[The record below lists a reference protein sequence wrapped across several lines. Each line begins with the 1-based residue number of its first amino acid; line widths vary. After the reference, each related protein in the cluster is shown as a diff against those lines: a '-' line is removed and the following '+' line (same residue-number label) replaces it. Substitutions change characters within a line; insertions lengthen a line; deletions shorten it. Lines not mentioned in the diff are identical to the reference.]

1 MAAMSPDLR
10 GRFREREA
18 LDDALDRVRD
28 GESDAVVL
36 RGEAGIGK
44 TSLLQYVAHRAI
56 GCRVVQVAGVE
67 TELELPFAA
76 LHQLCGPLLGEVTS
90 VPDHQLDALRVALG
104 LAAGPPPDRLVVG
117 LAVLG
122 VLADVAA
129 HQPLLVLV
137 DDAQWLDEATCQVLG
152 VVARRLGAESVM
164 VVLAVRET
172 GADHLFPGLPDLT
185 LDGLDENDARAVL
198 TAAKLGHLDERVRER
213 LVAETGGNPL
223 ALLELVRRLD
233 DAELAGGF
241 GMPTEAVTPDL
252 LEERYMQR

>member
-122 VLADVAA
+122 VPAGVAA
-129 HQPLLVLV
+129 HPPLGGVGGRG
-137 DDAQWLDEATCQVLG
+137 QGWGQATGPG
-152 VVARRLGAESVM
+152 VGAV
-164 VVLAVRET
+164 
-172 GADHLFPGLPDLT
+172 
-185 LDGLDENDARAVL
+185 
-198 TAAKLGHLDERVRER
+198 
-213 LVAETGGNPL
+213 
-223 ALLELVRRLD
+223 
-233 DAELAGGF
+233 
-241 GMPTEAVTPDL
+241 
-252 LEERYMQR
+252 